1 MEDLQEAVKRLERQG
16 LSVKG
21 LNGPQGW
28 RFQITARSG
37 SFYQLSEAEVL
48 QLVAERRLDWQ
59 GVVEIAI
66 RRDQ

>member
-1 MEDLQEAVKRLERQG
+1 MGDVQEAVRRLERQG
-16 LSVKG
+16 LSVQG

-37 SFYQLSEAEVL
+37 SAYQLSEAEVL
-48 QLVAERRLDWQ
+48 QLVADRRLDWQ
-59 GVVEIAI
+59 GVVEIAM